1 MADRSGQM
9 MEQGR
14 STTICLLGAS
24 FDTGNLGVNALA
36 ESTIKVLL
44 HKWPGAQIVLLGDG
58 YDPAELKLPLMGRE
72 ITLRAQPVRFSK
84 TLSLPYHFLWYL
96 LNGLLVRVTPGSAI
110 KQRIMNR
117 NPYCRTVYESSLAV
131 DITGGDS
138 FSDIYGM
145 RRFILGFLRKWL
157 VLLYGK
163 KFVMLPQTYGPFNRR
178 VTRILARRI
187 LGRAQLVYS
196 RDKEGV
202 EYLRQILNG
211 RGVNRIRFS
220 PDLAFI
226 LDPRPPAELQ
236 IEPDPNLRVHGSTVV
251 GLNISG
257 LLYNGGYTHD
267 NMFGLKAD
275 YRALVRHVAERLL
288 QRDGT
293 VLLLV
298 PHVFPPAEMEV
309 ESDPVACRQLF
320 KELRSTYGDRV
331 FLAAGRYNHNEIKYI
346 ISLCDFFVGSRMHA
360 CIAALS
366 QGIPAVGLAY
376 SKKFRGVFE
385 TVGMDSWVVNL
396 QENDESAVLDAVSR
410 AFEQRHAAGESLKRT
425 IPAAQEQIM
434 RIFEGV

>member
-1 MADRSGQM
+1 MT
-9 MEQGR
+9 EQGH

-44 HKWPGAQIVLLGDG
+44 HKWPDAEIVLLGNG
-58 YDPAELKLPLMGRE
+58 YEPAGLTLPVMGRE
-72 ITLRAQPVRFSK
+72 VILRVQPVRFSK
-84 TLSLPYHFLWYL
+84 SLSLPYHFLWYL
-96 LNGLLVRVTPGSAI
+96 LHGLLARIVPGSAI

-117 NPYCRTVYESSLAV
+117 NPYCRAVYESSLAV

-157 VLLYGK
+157 VLVYGK
-163 KFVMLPQTYGPFNRR
+163 EFVMLPQTYGPFNRR
-178 VTRILARRI
+178 ITRIMARRI
-187 LGRAQLVYS
+187 LGRAQRIFS

-211 RGVNRIRFS
+211 RAMNKVRFS
-220 PDLAFI
+220 PDVAFV

-236 IEPDPNLRVHGSTVV
+236 IEPDANLRAHGSTVV

-257 LLYNGGYTHD
+257 LLYNGGYTRD
-267 NMFGLKAD
+267 NMFGLRTD
-275 YRALVRHVAERLL
+275 YRALVRRIAERLL

-309 ESDPVACRQLF
+309 ESDPVACRQVF
-320 KELRSTYGDRV
+320 DELRGKYSDKV
-331 FLAAGRYNHNEIKYI
+331 FLAAGRYNHNEIKHI
-346 ISLCDFFVGSRMHA
+346 IGFCDFFLGSRMHA

-396 QENDESAVLDAVSR
+396 PENDEDAVLDVVSK
-410 AFEQRHAAGESLKRT
+410 AFEQRHAAAESLKRT
-425 IPAAQEQIM
+425 IPAVQEQIM
-434 RIFEGV
+434 KIFEDV

>member
-1 MADRSGQM
+1 
-9 MEQGR
+9 
-14 STTICLLGAS
+14 
-24 FDTGNLGVNALA
+24 
-36 ESTIKVLL
+36 
-44 HKWPGAQIVLLGDG
+44 
-58 YDPAELKLPLMGRE
+58 MGRE
-72 ITLRAQPVRFSK
+72 VALRAQPVRFSK
-84 TLSLPYHFLWYL
+84 SLSLPYHFLWYL
-96 LNGLLVRVTPGSAI
+96 LNGLLARIVPRSAI

-117 NPYCRTVYESSLAV
+117 NPYCRAVYESALAV

-163 KFVMLPQTYGPFNRR
+163 KFIMLPQTYGPFNRR
-178 VTRILARRI
+178 ITRILAKRI
-187 LGRAQLVYS
+187 LGHAQTIFS

-211 RGVNRIRFS
+211 RATSKIRFS
-220 PDLAFI
+220 PDMAFV

-236 IEPDPNLRVHGSTVV
+236 IEPDTNLRARGSTVV

-257 LLYNGGYTHD
+257 LLYNGGYTRD
-267 NMFGLKAD
+267 NMFGLRVD
-275 YRALVRHVAERLL
+275 YRALVCHIAERLL
-288 QRDGT
+288 QQDGT

-298 PHVFPPAEMEV
+298 PHVLPPAEMEV
-309 ESDPVACRQLF
+309 ESDPVACRQVF
-320 KELRSTYGDRV
+320 EELRGKHGDRV
-331 FLAAGRYNHNEIKYI
+331 FLAAGQYNHNEIKYI
-346 ISLCDFFVGSRMHA
+346 IGLCDFFLGSRMHA

-385 TVGMDSWVVNL
+385 TVGMGSWVVNL
-396 QENDESAVLDAVSR
+396 QENDENAVLDAVSK

-425 IPAAQEQIM
+425 IPAAQERIM
-434 RIFEGV
+434 RVFEDV

>member
-1 MADRSGQM
+1 MT
-9 MEQGR
+9 EQGH

-44 HKWPGAQIVLLGDG
+44 HKWPDAEIVLLGNG
-58 YDPAELKLPLMGRE
+58 YEPAEVTLPLMGRE
-72 ITLRAQPVRFSK
+72 VVLRAQPVRFSK
-84 TLSLPYHFLWYL
+84 TLSLPYHFLWYV
-96 LNGLLVRVTPGSAI
+96 LNGLLVRIMPGSAI
-110 KQRIMNR
+110 KERIMNR
-117 NPYCRTVYESSLAV
+117 NPYCRAVYESSLAV

-145 RRFILGFLRKWL
+145 RRFVLGFLRKWV

-178 VTRILARRI
+178 ITRVLARQI
-187 LGRAQLVYS
+187 LGRAQTIFS

-202 EYLRQILNG
+202 EYLKQILNG
-211 RGVNRIRFS
+211 RGTSKIQFS
-220 PDLAFI
+220 PDVAFV
-226 LDPRPPAELQ
+226 LDPRAPAELQ
-236 IEPDPNLRVHGSTVV
+236 IEPDANLRACGCTVV

-257 LLYNGGYTHD
+257 LLYNGGYTRD
-267 NMFGLKAD
+267 NVFGLKVD
-275 YRALVRHVAERLL
+275 YRALVRRVAEKLL
-288 QRDGT
+288 QQDGT

-298 PHVFPPAEMEV
+298 PHVFPPAGMEV
-309 ESDPVACRQLF
+309 ESDPVACRRVF
-320 KELRSTYGDRV
+320 EELRGKYGGRV

-346 ISLCDFFVGSRMHA
+346 IGLCDFFLGSRMHA

-396 QENDESAVLDAVSR
+396 QEHDESAVVDAVSK
-410 AFEQRHAAGESLKRT
+410 AFEQRHAAAESLKRT

-434 RIFEGV
+434 KILEDV

>member
-1 MADRSGQM
+1 MAK
-9 MEQGR
+9 EELGR
-14 STTICLLGAS
+14 TTTICLLGAS

-44 HKWPGAQIVLLGDG
+44 HKWPDAEIVLLGNG
-58 YDPAELKLPLMGRE
+58 YEPAELTLPLMGRE
-72 ITLRAQPVRFSK
+72 VTLRAQPVRFSK

-96 LNGLLVRVTPGSAI
+96 LNGLLARIVPRSAI

-117 NPYCRTVYESSLAV
+117 NPYCRAVYESALAV

-163 KFVMLPQTYGPFNRR
+163 KLIMLPQTYGPFNRR
-178 VTRILARRI
+178 ITRILAKRI
-187 LGRAQLVYS
+187 LGHAQTIFS

-211 RGVNRIRFS
+211 RAASKIRFS
-220 PDLAFI
+220 PDVAFV

-236 IEPDPNLRVHGSTVV
+236 IEPDTNLRARGSTVV

-257 LLYNGGYTHD
+257 LLYNGGYTRD
-267 NMFGLKAD
+267 NMFGLRAD

-288 QRDGT
+288 EQDGT

-309 ESDPVACRQLF
+309 ESDPVACRQVF
-320 KELRSTYGDRV
+320 EELRDKYGDRV
-331 FLAAGRYNHNEIKYI
+331 FLAAGQYNHNEIKYI
-346 ISLCDFFVGSRMHA
+346 IGLCDFFLGSRMHA

-385 TVGMDSWVVNL
+385 TVGMGSWVVNL
-396 QENDESAVLDAVSR
+396 QENDENVVLDAVSK

-425 IPAAQEQIM
+425 IPAAQERIM
-434 RIFEGV
+434 RIFEDV